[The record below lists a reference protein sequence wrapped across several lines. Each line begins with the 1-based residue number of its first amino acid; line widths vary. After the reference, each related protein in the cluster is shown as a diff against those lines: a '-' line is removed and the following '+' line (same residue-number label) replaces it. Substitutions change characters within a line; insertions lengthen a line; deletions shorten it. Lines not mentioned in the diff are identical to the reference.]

1 MNVIPY
7 QLYDEVEMKR
17 PHPCFARS
25 KRFQIVRVG
34 ADIKIM
40 CLGCGNV
47 MMIDRDKFNGKIKK
61 VLTHHEA
68 PLVPGSE
75 NK

>member
-1 MNVIPY
+1 MEVIQY
-7 QLYDEVEMKR
+7 ALYDEVEMKR
-17 PHPCFARS
+17 PHPCHARS
-25 KRFQIVRVG
+25 KTFQIVRVG

-61 VLTHHEA
+61 VIAHHEG
-68 PLVPGSE
+68 PLV
-75 NK
+75 K

>member
-1 MNVIPY
+1 MALIQY
-7 QLYDEVEMKR
+7 ELYDEVEMKR
-17 PHPCFARS
+17 PHPCAQRS

-47 MMIDRDKFNGKIKK
+47 MMLDRDKFNSKIRK
-61 VLTHHEA
+61 VLAKH
-68 PLVPGSE
+68 PGPIVSE
-75 NK
+75 K